1 MGSTCCK
8 RIAGVATVDDAP
20 LISETKDN
28 EGVAVEEMLELVREL
43 REQAN
48 LAEVFDSQPS
58 TEMACCS
65 AHFS

>member
-1 MGSTCCK
+1 
-8 RIAGVATVDDAP
+8 VDDAP